1 MADPA
6 PLPHDPTPLETDRP
20 LLRLVGALSG
30 AAIAESD
37 DGPAAADDRSYRQIL
52 DALGVAMYTT
62 DAAGRI
68 TFFNEAAVA
77 LWGRRPALGEEWC
90 GSWRLFWPD
99 GRPMRHDECPM
110 AIALRENRAVRGF
123 TAIAERPDGHQVVFQ
138 PFPTPL
144 RDDAGNLV
152 GAVNVL
158 VDVTEQRR
166 AQDALRATAAE
177 LASSNA
183 VKDEFLGLVS
193 HELRTPVTTIFGN
206 ADLLRSHG
214 ERLKPADRAAMVDDI
229 AEESER
235 LYRIIENLL
244 LLSRL
249 QAGSRTELE
258 PQLLT
263 HVVRRAIRTFAD
275 RNPGREV
282 RLAFAPPQ
290 HLIVD
295 ADRTYLE
302 LLLENLLGNAHKYSD
317 PGSSIEVTM
326 DLVDGESVVQVL
338 DRGIG
343 LDAEQA
349 RQVFVPFYRTD
360 AAQRRAGGVGLGL
373 AVCQRIV
380 EALGGR
386 IWARS
391 RDGGGSEFGF
401 ALPPAAELEDVR

>member
-1 MADPA
+1 MAEAA
-6 PLPHDPTPLETDRP
+6 PLQPDPNWRETDRP
-20 LLRLVGALSG
+20 LLRLVGALRGGG
-30 AAIAESD
+30 APD
-37 DGPAAADDRSYRQIL
+37 DRPDGGDDRSYRQIL

-68 TFFNEAAVA
+68 TFFNDAAVE

-110 AIALRENRAVRGF
+110 AIALRENRAVRGWW
-123 TAIAERPDGHQVVFQ
+123 AIAERPDGGRVAFQ

-166 AQDALRATAAE
+166 AQDALRATATE
-177 LASSNA
+177 LAASNA

-214 ERLKPADRAAMVDDI
+214 ERLGPTDRATMVDDI

-235 LYRIIENLL
+235 LFRIIENLL

-249 QAGSRTELE
+249 QAGTRPELE

-263 HVVRRAIRTFAD
+263 HIVRKSIRTFVD

-290 HLIVD
+290 YLIVD

-317 PGSSIEVTM
+317 PATAIEVTM

-343 LDAEQA
+343 VDPDQA
-349 RQVFVPFYRTD
+349 AQVFLPFFRAE

-380 EALGGR
+380 EALEGR
-386 IWARS
+386 IWARP

-401 ALPPAAELEDVR
+401 ALPPAAELEDVG

>member
-1 MADPA
+1 MAEAA
-6 PLPHDPTPLETDRP
+6 PLQPDPNSRETDRP
-20 LLRLVGALSG
+20 LLRLVGALRGSSTG
-30 AAIAESD
+30 VLDRPD
-37 DGPAAADDRSYRQIL
+37 DGDDRSYRQIL
-52 DALGVAMYTT
+52 DALGVAMYAT
-62 DAAGRI
+62 DAGGHI
-68 TFFNEAAVA
+68 TFFNEAAVE

-110 AIALRENRAVRGF
+110 AIALHENRAVRGWS
-123 TAIAERPDGHQVVFQ
+123 AIAERPDGSRVIFQ

-144 RDDAGNLV
+144 RDGAGKLV

-166 AQDALRATAAE
+166 AQDALHATATE
-177 LASSNA
+177 LAVSNA

-214 ERLKPADRAAMVDDI
+214 ERLGSTDRASMVEDI

-235 LYRIIENLL
+235 LFRIIENLL

-249 QAGSRTELE
+249 QAGSRPELE

-263 HVVRRAIRTFAD
+263 HIVRKAIRTFAD

-290 HLIVD
+290 YLIVD

-302 LLLENLLGNAHKYSD
+302 LLLENLLGNASKYSD
-317 PGSSIEVTM
+317 PAAPIEVTM
-326 DLVDGESVVQVL
+326 DLVDGESVVRVL

-343 LDAEQA
+343 IDPEAA
-349 RQVFVPFYRTD
+349 GQVFMPFFRTE

-386 IWARS
+386 IWAQP

-401 ALPPAAELEDVR
+401 ALPPALELEDAG

>member
-1 MADPA
+1 MAEAVPLKPDPNWR
-6 PLPHDPTPLETDRP
+6 ETDRP
-20 LLRLVGALSG
+20 LLRLVGALRG
-30 AAIAESD
+30 AGAPD
-37 DGPAAADDRSYRQIL
+37 DGPDGGDDRSYRQIL

-68 TFFNEAAVA
+68 TFFNDAAVE

-110 AIALRENRAVRGF
+110 AVALRENRAVRGWW
-123 TAIAERPDGHQVVFQ
+123 AIAERPDGDRVAFQ

-166 AQDALRATAAE
+166 AQDALRATATE
-177 LASSNA
+177 LAASNA

-206 ADLLRSHG
+206 ADLLRSHA
-214 ERLKPADRAAMVDDI
+214 ERLDPTDRAAMVDDI

-235 LYRIIENLL
+235 LFRIIENLL

-249 QAGSRTELE
+249 QAGARPELE

-263 HVVRRAIRTFAD
+263 HIVRKSIRTFVD

-282 RLAFAPPQ
+282 RFAFAPPQ
-290 HLIVD
+290 YLIVE

-317 PGSSIEVTM
+317 PATAIEVTM

-343 LDAEQA
+343 IDPEQA
-349 RQVFVPFYRTD
+349 AQVFLPFFRAE

-380 EALGGR
+380 EALEGR
-386 IWARS
+386 IWARP

-401 ALPPAAELEDVR
+401 ALPPAAELEDVG

>member
-1 MADPA
+1 MAEAA
-6 PLPHDPTPLETDRP
+6 PLQPDPNSRETDRP
-20 LLRLVGALSG
+20 LLRLVGALRGSG
-30 AAIAESD
+30 AGVLDRLD
-37 DGPAAADDRSYRQIL
+37 DGDDRSHRQIL
-52 DALGVAMYTT
+52 DALGVAMYAT
-62 DAAGRI
+62 DAAGHI
-68 TFFNEAAVA
+68 TYFNEAAVE

-110 AIALRENRAVRGF
+110 AIALRENRAVRGWS
-123 TAIAERPDGHQVVFQ
+123 AIAERPDGSRVVFQ

-144 RDDAGNLV
+144 RDAAGRLV

-166 AQDALRATAAE
+166 AQDALHATATE
-177 LASSNA
+177 LAVSNA

-214 ERLKPADRAAMVDDI
+214 ERLGSTDRASMVEDI

-235 LYRIIENLL
+235 LSRIIENLL

-249 QAGSRTELE
+249 QAGSRPELE

-263 HVVRRAIRTFAD
+263 HIVRKAIRTFAD

-290 HLIVD
+290 YLIVD

-302 LLLENLLGNAHKYSD
+302 LLLENLLGNASKYSD
-317 PGSSIEVTM
+317 PAAPIEVTM
-326 DLVDGESVVQVL
+326 DLVDGDSVVRVL

-343 LDAEQA
+343 IDPEVAG
-349 RQVFVPFYRTD
+349 QVFMPFFRTE

-386 IWARS
+386 IWAQP

-401 ALPPAAELEDVR
+401 ALPPALELEDAG